1 MLPGFK
7 ESDGDGLPA
16 TVELPVRPVVLM
28 VDALRDDNEAGPED
42 VDGECELVEDP
53 LLDDF
58 VTDSS
63 VCVDAGPG
71 VSVIS

>member
-1 MLPGFK
+1 MLPGVK

-16 TVELPVRPVVLM
+16 TFELPVRPVVLM
-28 VDALRDDNEAGPED
+28 VDALRDDNEADTED
-42 VDGECELVEDP
+42 TDGECELVEDP

-63 VCVDAGPG
+63 VCVDAGLG
-71 VSVIS
+71 VSVVS